1 MLDAINLTDCHTS
14 RMSMS
19 PVAVAHLL
27 IDRGFEPILQMTGR
41 DRNRLAVQA
50 DLLGASALGIEN
62 VVFMTGDSPKV
73 GDHPDAKAVF
83 DLDGITLLRAASALR
98 SGTDLSGG
106 KLNGSPSIFPGAV
119 VNPGAPDLAKEIGR
133 MEEKIEAGARFFQT
147 QAVYDPPA
155 FEKFMNAV
163 QKYDV
168 AIIAGFILLK
178 SGNMARNFNAN
189 IPGVHVPEKLIKE
202 LDEVEDKAAKSVEI
216 AGRIIKEIK
225 PMCQGVHLMPIG
237 WESRIPDVIAAAGLN

>member
-1 MLDAINLTDCHTS
+1 
-14 RMSMS
+14 MS

-98 SGTDLSGG
+98 SGTDLSGN
-106 KLNGSPSIFPGAV
+106 KLNRSPSIFPGAV
-119 VNPGAPDLAKEIGR
+119 VNPGAPDLAKEIAR